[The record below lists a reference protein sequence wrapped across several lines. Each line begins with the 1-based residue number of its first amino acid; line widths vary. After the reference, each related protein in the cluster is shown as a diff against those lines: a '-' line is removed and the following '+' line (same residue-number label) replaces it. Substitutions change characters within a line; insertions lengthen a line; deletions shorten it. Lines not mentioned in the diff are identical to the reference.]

1 MRILIASCH
10 PYIPELRGGAQSSTH
25 ELALALR
32 DRDHAVA
39 VVSGL
44 AGNGWFGLLKRI
56 GLKVLGRTWLLDSQ
70 LGYAVYRAWFPHLQI
85 VDMCHHFEPDVVL
98 LQSGFPVALAKA
110 LAPTKI
116 PVVMYLHNVETDDL
130 GGDLAEVNNVTFIAN
145 SVFTADR
152 FARDNGILS
161 QVIYP
166 MVDRTRYST
175 STTGE
180 NVTFINPHPHKGVD
194 IALDVAQACPDIPF
208 VFVRAW
214 TLSEGDEAALLNRL
228 RDLPNVSLI
237 NPTQNMKAIYGKCRI
252 IFAPSRWEEAFGRIA
267 AEAHISG
274 IPVVGSSRGGLP
286 EAIGPGGVMLDAD
299 APVDQWVAAVQ
310 RLWHDKQHHA
320 DLSEAARLYAQREA
334 MQQERQLAAIE
345 QILSQAILR
354 QDSRAYSFHNR

>member
-1 MRILIASCH
+1 MLHPFPAPTPLLASHFPSPHTALATYAHTLLNPQIVMHSLDTGMVVVLIRVERLAKRLLEQGEVLV
-10 PYIPELRGGAQSSTH
+10 ELVD
-25 ELALALR
+25 LAL
-32 DRDHAVA
+32 
-39 VVSGL
+39 
-44 AGNGWFGLLKRI
+44 
-56 GLKVLGRTWLLDSQ
+56 
-70 LGYAVYRAWFPHLQI
+70 
-85 VDMCHHFEPDVVL
+85 
-98 LQSGFPVALAKA
+98 
-110 LAPTKI
+110 
-116 PVVMYLHNVETDDL
+116 DDL